1 MQNLIKIHLI
11 NYLKVSNDKAEEA
24 KLFLKN
30 EGYLNEDFLPIKED
44 NSIFWPLNQDSVSFE
59 GTIVKRAGLSYT
71 KTSRDYR
78 LSLDKNIRYLA
89 PRSFDIFGEIA
100 IVRITDDAQVHEKEI
115 ADALLLSHKNIKTVC
130 VDMGVHGDFRI
141 RELRIISGED
151 TFVSL
156 HKENGMKFK
165 ADISKVYF
173 SPRLATE
180 RHRVSMLV
188 RKGEY
193 VLDAFAGVAP
203 FSISLARKGCK
214 LLSLDSN
221 PEAKKWA
228 VDNFKNNGLRSN
240 QYSFYTTK
248 FEDFDFD
255 KNKFDRI
262 VMNNPTNS
270 IPHLKKAM
278 NLVSD
283 GGSIHLYHIASK
295 NNSFDISEYLDTE
308 FKCTLKREVHAYS
321 PSSSLFVFDIG
332 KNLH

>member
-1 MQNLIKIHLI
+1 MQNLTRIHLI

-24 KLFLKN
+24 KLYLKN

-44 NSIFWPLNQDSVSFE
+44 NSIFWPLNQDSVPFE

-71 KTSRDYR
+71 KSSRDYR
-78 LSLDKNIRYLA
+78 LSLDKNIRDLA

-100 IVRITDDAQVHEKEI
+100 IVRIADDAQVHEKEI

-180 RHRVSMLV
+180 RHRVS
-188 RKGEY
+188 
-193 VLDAFAGVAP
+193 
-203 FSISLARKGCK
+203 
-214 LLSLDSN
+214 
-221 PEAKKWA
+221 
-228 VDNFKNNGLRSN
+228 
-240 QYSFYTTK
+240 
-248 FEDFDFD
+248 
-255 KNKFDRI
+255 
-262 VMNNPTNS
+262 
-270 IPHLKKAM
+270 
-278 NLVSD
+278 
-283 GGSIHLYHIASK
+283 
-295 NNSFDISEYLDTE
+295 
-308 FKCTLKREVHAYS
+308 
-321 PSSSLFVFDIG
+321 
-332 KNLH
+332 

>member
-1 MQNLIKIHLI
+1 
-11 NYLKVSNDKAEEA
+11 
-24 KLFLKN
+24 
-30 EGYLNEDFLPIKED
+30 
-44 NSIFWPLNQDSVSFE
+44 
-59 GTIVKRAGLSYT
+59 
-71 KTSRDYR
+71 
-78 LSLDKNIRYLA
+78 
-89 PRSFDIFGEIA
+89 
-100 IVRITDDAQVHEKEI
+100 
-115 ADALLLSHKNIKTVC
+115 
-130 VDMGVHGDFRI
+130 
-141 RELRIISGED
+141 
-151 TFVSL
+151 
-156 HKENGMKFK
+156 MKFK

-203 FSISLARKGCK
+203 FSISLAKKGCK

-221 PEAKKWA
+221 PEAEKWA

-295 NNSFDISEYLDTE
+295 NNSFDISEYLDTG

>member
-24 KLFLKN
+24 KLYLKN

-44 NSIFWPLNQDSVSFE
+44 NWIFWPLNQDSVSFE

-78 LSLDKNIRYLA
+78 LSLDKNIRDLA

-100 IVRITDDAQVHEKEI
+100 IVRITDDAQFHEKEI

-151 TFVSL
+151 NFVSL

-203 FSISLARKGCK
+203 FSISLAKRGCK

-228 VDNFKNNGLRSN
+228 VENFKNNGLRSN
-240 QYSFYTTK
+240 QYSFYTSK

-295 NNSFDISEYLDTE
+295 NNSFDISDYLDLE

>member
-11 NYLKVSNDKAEEA
+11 NYLKVSNGKAEEA
-24 KLFLKN
+24 KLYLKN

-78 LSLDKNIRYLA
+78 LSLDKNIRDLA

-203 FSISLARKGCK
+203 FSISLAKRGCK

-228 VDNFKNNGLRSN
+228 VKNFKNNGLRSN
-240 QYSFYTTK
+240 QYSFYTSK

>member
-24 KLFLKN
+24 KLYLKN

-78 LSLDKNIRYLA
+78 LSLDKNIRDLA

-203 FSISLARKGCK
+203 FSISLAKKGCK

-248 FEDFDFD
+248 FEDFDFG

-332 KNLH
+332 KN

>member
-1 MQNLIKIHLI
+1 MQNLTRIHLI
-11 NYLKVSNDKAEEA
+11 NYLKVSNDRAEEA
-24 KLFLKN
+24 KLYLKN
-30 EGYLNEDFLPIKED
+30 KGYLNEDFLPIKED
-44 NSIFWPLNQDSVSFE
+44 NSIFWPLNQDSVPFE

-71 KTSRDYR
+71 KNSRDYR
-78 LSLDKNIRYLA
+78 LSLDKNIRDLA

-115 ADALLLSHKNIKTVC
+115 ADALLFSHKNIKTVC

-156 HKENGMKFK
+156 HKESGMKFK

-203 FSISLARKGCK
+203 FSISLAKRGCK

-228 VDNFKNNGLRSN
+228 VENFKNNGFKSN
-240 QYSFYTTK
+240 QYSFYTSK
-248 FEDFDFD
+248 FEDYDFG
-255 KNKFDRI
+255 KKKFDRI
-262 VMNNPTNS
+262 IMNNPTNS

-278 NLVSD
+278 DLVSD

-295 NNSFDISEYLDTE
+295 HNSFDISEYLDLG
-308 FKCTLKREVHAYS
+308 FKCKLKREVHAYS

>member
-1 MQNLIKIHLI
+1 M
-11 NYLKVSNDKAEEA
+11 
-24 KLFLKN
+24 
-30 EGYLNEDFLPIKED
+30 NEDFLPIKED

-78 LSLDKNIRYLA
+78 LSLDKNIRDLA

-100 IVRITDDAQVHEKEI
+100 IVRIPDDAQVHEKEI

-180 RHRVSMLV
+180 RHRVSLLV

-193 VLDAFAGVAP
+193 VLRRICRSCTF
-203 FSISLARKGCK
+203 FNFIS
-214 LLSLDSN
+214 
-221 PEAKKWA
+221 
-228 VDNFKNNGLRSN
+228 
-240 QYSFYTTK
+240 
-248 FEDFDFD
+248 
-255 KNKFDRI
+255 
-262 VMNNPTNS
+262 
-270 IPHLKKAM
+270 
-278 NLVSD
+278 
-283 GGSIHLYHIASK
+283 
-295 NNSFDISEYLDTE
+295 
-308 FKCTLKREVHAYS
+308 
-321 PSSSLFVFDIG
+321 
-332 KNLH
+332 

>member
-11 NYLKVSNDKAEEA
+11 NYLKVSNGKAEEA
-24 KLFLKN
+24 KLYLKN

-44 NSIFWPLNQDSVSFE
+44 NWIFWPLNQDSVSFE

-78 LSLDKNIRYLA
+78 LSLDKNIRDLA

-203 FSISLARKGCK
+203 FSISLAKKGCK
-214 LLSLDSN
+214 LSL
-221 PEAKKWA
+221 
-228 VDNFKNNGLRSN
+228 
-240 QYSFYTTK
+240 
-248 FEDFDFD
+248 
-255 KNKFDRI
+255 
-262 VMNNPTNS
+262 
-270 IPHLKKAM
+270 
-278 NLVSD
+278 
-283 GGSIHLYHIASK
+283 IHI
-295 NNSFDISEYLDTE
+295 
-308 FKCTLKREVHAYS
+308 
-321 PSSSLFVFDIG
+321 
-332 KNLH
+332 

>member
-11 NYLKVSNDKAEEA
+11 NYLKVSNGKAEEA
-24 KLFLKN
+24 KLYLKN

-44 NSIFWPLNQDSVSFE
+44 NWIFWPLNQDSVSFE

-78 LSLDKNIRYLA
+78 LSLDKNIRDLA

-203 FSISLARKGCK
+203 FSISLAKKGCK

-278 NLVSD
+278 DLVSD

-295 NNSFDISEYLDTE
+295 NNSFDISDYLDLG

>member
-1 MQNLIKIHLI
+1 ML
-11 NYLKVSNDKAEEA
+11 E
-24 KLFLKN
+24 
-30 EGYLNEDFLPIKED
+30 LP
-44 NSIFWPLNQDSVSFE
+44 
-59 GTIVKRAGLSYT
+59 
-71 KTSRDYR
+71 
-78 LSLDKNIRYLA
+78 
-89 PRSFDIFGEIA
+89 
-100 IVRITDDAQVHEKEI
+100 DDAQVHEKEI
-115 ADALLLSHKNIKTVC
+115 ADALLFSHKNIKTVC

-203 FSISLARKGCK
+203 FSISLAKRGCK

-228 VDNFKNNGLRSN
+228 VENFKNNGLKSN
-240 QYSFYTTK
+240 QYSFYTSK
-248 FEDFDFD
+248 FEDYDFG
-255 KNKFDRI
+255 KKKFDRI

-278 NLVSD
+278 DLVSD

-295 NNSFDISEYLDTE
+295 NNSFDISDYLDLG

>member
-24 KLFLKN
+24 KLYLKN

-78 LSLDKNIRYLA
+78 LSLDKNIRDLA

-203 FSISLARKGCK
+203 FSISLAKRGCK

-228 VDNFKNNGLRSN
+228 VKNFKNNGLRSN
-240 QYSFYTTK
+240 QYSFYTSK